1 MQYIHCCISQLTLSP
16 YFSALTK
23 RKVNGSNINIS
34 ETLEFKELWGLLKIL
49 LLRNE
54 YRHPLFI
61 SQKLKMI
68 PSPNSEDICLQTLTS
83 FSITWI
89 KITRACGW
97 QKSFRAGQILC
108 AQTNFQHDFRQ
119 VSILEFPSAF
129 DSAAFS

>member
-1 MQYIHCCISQLTLSP
+1 M
-16 YFSALTK
+16 
-23 RKVNGSNINIS
+23 V
-34 ETLEFKELWGLLKIL
+34 
-49 LLRNE
+49 
-54 YRHPLFI
+54 LFI
-61 SQKLKMI
+61 MLHMAVLAFRSLDQILVGY
-68 PSPNSEDICLQTLTS
+68 SEDICLQTLTS

-129 DSAAFS
+129 DSEAFS